1 MKRLIIFDLDGT
13 LAESKQPLAP
23 SMAALLRGLLEH
35 AKVAVISGA
44 SYSQLANQF
53 VHHMHAEPKEL
64 AHLFLLP
71 TNGTALYTYEHGWKK
86 EYEHLL
92 SSAELAEIHSAIEY
106 AVQESGI
113 LLPASYGERV
123 ENRGS
128 QVSFSALGQ
137 SAPIGVKRDFDPNQE
152 KRKVLKGILERKIPN
167 FTVSIG
173 GMTTLDITK
182 KGYDKHFGID
192 QITERL
198 QIPKEGVVYVGDAL
212 YPGGNDETAK
222 EAGVDTVQVKDPAET
237 EEWIK
242 QFLNHGNI

>member
-13 LAESKQPLAP
+13 LAESKQPLNP
-23 SMAALLRGLLEH
+23 SMAVLLRGLLERV
-35 AKVAVISGA
+35 KVAVISGA

-64 AHLFLLP
+64 AHLYLLP

-92 SSAELAEIHSAIEY
+92 SDQEKAEILSAVEY
-106 AVQESGI
+106 AIQESG
-113 LLPASYGERV
+113 LKLPNAYGERV

-128 QVSFSALGQ
+128 QISFSALGQ

-152 KRKVLKGILERKIPN
+152 KRKLIKSILDKKIPN
-167 FTVSIG
+167 YTVSIG

-192 QITERL
+192 EVTTLL
-198 QIPKEGVVYVGDAL
+198 QIPKEAVVYVGDAL

-222 EAGVDTVQVKDPAET
+222 AAGVDTVQVKDPTNT
-237 EEWIK
+237 EDWIK